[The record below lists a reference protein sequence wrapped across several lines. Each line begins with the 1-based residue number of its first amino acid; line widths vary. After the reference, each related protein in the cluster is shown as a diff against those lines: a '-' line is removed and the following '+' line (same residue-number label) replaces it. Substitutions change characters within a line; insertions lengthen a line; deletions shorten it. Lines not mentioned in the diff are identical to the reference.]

1 MEKYKKFDEVLEGWL
16 QEPKFAHAY
25 LKVTLEEFEQD
36 QEVHFF
42 LSAIKNIAEA
52 RGGMTDLARKTGLSR
67 QNLYKI
73 FSAKSMP
80 RVDTLNAI
88 LNALGFRLSVQP
100 LEPLESKGVS

>member
-1 MEKYKKFDEVLEGWL
+1 MVRYSTLDEVIIEELRDPECA
-16 QEPKFAHAY
+16 QAY
-25 LKVTLEEFEQD
+25 LKIILEEYGKD
-36 QEVHFF
+36 KDIYYF
-42 LSAIKNIAEA
+42 LDGLKNIAEA

-100 LEPLESKGVS
+100 LEPLESKGMS